1 MGLCVNFPG
10 SNRRLGILVEKSGLQ
25 IHSIYSKITIGTYC
39 YTAQET
45 AQELLYQHTNYNET
59 IVLQAVPIY
68 YLEPNTRISVYNQK
82 AGIYGDYVIKSIS
95 LPVDAGSVMTINAIR
110 ARERI

>member
-1 MGLCVNFPG
+1 MDLI
-10 SNRRLGILVEKSGLQ
+10 SKEILINQLEEQGQKYIEIDSTIYEKM
-25 IHSIYSKITIGTYC
+25 TIGTYS

-68 YLEPNTRISVYNQK
+68 YLEPNTRISVYNKK
-82 AGIYGDYVIKSIS
+82 AGIYGDYVIKNIS
-95 LPVDAGSVMTINAIR
+95 LPIDAGGIMTINAIR

>member
-1 MGLCVNFPG
+1 MDSV
-10 SNRRLGILVEKSGLQ
+10 SKEILIEQLESQGQKYVELDND
-25 IHSIYSKITIGTYC
+25 IYSKITIGTYC

-95 LPVDAGSVMTINAIR
+95 LPIDAGSIMTINAIR

>member
-1 MGLCVNFPG
+1 MKIG
-10 SNRRLGILVEKSGLQ
+10 S
-25 IHSIYSKITIGTYC
+25 YC

-82 AGIYGDYVIKSIS
+82 AGIYGDYVIKNIS
-95 LPVDAGSVMTINAIR
+95 LPIDAGGLMTINAIR
-110 ARERI
+110 ALERI

>member
-1 MGLCVNFPG
+1 MD
-10 SNRRLGILVEKSGLQ
+10 SASKEILIEQLESQGQKYVELDDD
-25 IHSIYSKITIGTYC
+25 IYSKITIGTYS

-68 YLEPNTRISVYNQK
+68 YLEPNTRISVYNEK

-95 LPVDAGSVMTINAIR
+95 LPIDAGSIMTINAIR